1 MWGENK
7 ILREITTAATRK
19 IINATAGGKQFLEP
33 AMVIEPAM
41 VEMIKNLESTK

>member
-7 ILREITTAATRK
+7 ILREITTPATRK

-33 AMVIEPAM
+33 
-41 VEMIKNLESTK
+41 EMLEILKNDHLKSTK